1 MNQRKIAALKVMDK
15 LASQGYQVY
24 LVGGCVRDEY
34 LGRIPQDYDVATNAV
49 PEQVMDTFERVIPTG
64 LRHGTVTVIEN
75 EVPIEVTTF
84 RKEENYK
91 NHRQPEH
98 VHFIDSLRED
108 LARRD
113 FTINAMAEDRH
124 GNLIDYFGG
133 QEDLK
138 NGIIR
143 TVGSPA
149 ERFSE
154 DALRML
160 RAIRFANQFD
170 FRLDSATIQGISI
183 HKKVGVYLSVER
195 VTAELEKMF
204 ASERVCLGLQLLF
217 HTELVF
223 FLPPFCHWK
232 MCEALKNQNIVHE
245 ADKVKNR
252 IVRWAYLLYLC
263 AASEQNL
270 STRLNGLKLSRKDKQ
285 QISNCFLLAHHL
297 VNSPPYQPDEK
308 WRRLLL
314 RYGLETVIQA
324 RLLAGLISEELFVP
338 SQCQFSV
345 WWHNMPI
352 HHANQLN
359 ISGYDLISCCG
370 RPKGAWIGKVLY
382 NLFEQVALGKV
393 PNDKEILLKEGC
405 KLGAF
410 YTK

>member
-1 MNQRKIAALKVMDK
+1 MDQRELAALSVMEK
-15 LASQGYQVY
+15 LEQQGYQAY
-24 LVGGCVRDEY
+24 LVGGCVRDEC
-34 LGRIPQDYDVATNAV
+34 LGRIPQDYDVTTNAV
-49 PEQVMDTFERVIPTG
+49 PEQVMAIFERVIPTG

-75 EVPIEVTTF
+75 EVPTEVTTF

-98 VHFIDSLRED
+98 VQFIDSLRED

-113 FTINAMAEDRH
+113 FTINAMAKDRR
-124 GNLIDYFGG
+124 GNLIDYFDG
-133 QEDLK
+133 QEDLQ

-143 TVGSPA
+143 TVGSPS

-170 FRLDSATIQGISI
+170 FRLDFATVQGISS
-183 HKKVGVYLSVER
+183 HKKDGVYLSVER

-204 ASERVCLGLQLLF
+204 KSEKVCPGLQLLF
-217 HTELVF
+217 RTELIF
-223 FLPPFCHWK
+223 FLPPFFHW
-232 MCEALKNQNIVHE
+232 ELSRTLKNQRIDRR
-245 ADKVKNR
+245 ADRTQNR

-270 STRLNGLKLSRKDKQ
+270 SGRLNGLKLSKKDKQ
-285 QISNCFLLAHHL
+285 QISNCFLLACHL
-297 VNSPPYQPDEK
+297 KNFPQQTDED

-314 RYGLETVIQA
+314 QYGLETVLQA
-324 RLLAGLISEELFVP
+324 RLLAGFIFKERVTPSER
-338 SQCQFSV
+338 QFWV
-345 WWHNMPI
+345 WWDQMPV

-359 ISGYDLISCCG
+359 INGHDLIRYCG
-370 RPKGAWIGKVLY
+370 RPGGAWIGKVLY
-382 NLFEQVALGKV
+382 KLFEQVALGKT
-393 PNDKEILLKEGC
+393 PNDKETLLKEGC
-405 KLGAF
+405 KLGAL